1 MIERLLR
8 SPLAL
13 AGAFVLSAFLG
24 AAALV
29 ALQAVLSVLGPHAPS
44 DRAMHDYILAHPEVL
59 MESVDRYNERE
70 RAKAAREQSDAAQ
83 KALAAIGARVET
95 PYAGASAGNPKGDV
109 TVVAFMDYAC
119 GYCRASLPAIDQ
131 LLKTDPRVRI
141 VYREIPV
148 LGPDSVVAAR
158 WALAAAEQGKFLAFH
173 SALYAMDGPST
184 ANIAASARLAG
195 LDIPRAQAAIGS
207 KAVED
212 ELLSNSDLGGKLKMS
227 GTPTWVVG
235 KRVLYG
241 AQDYAGLA
249 EAVAA
254 ARNGK

>member
-13 AGAFVLSAFLG
+13 AGALVLCAFLG
-24 AAALV
+24 AAGYA
-29 ALQAVLSVLGPHAPS
+29 ALQAVLPHAQS

-59 MESVDRYNERE
+59 IESVDRYNERE
-70 RAKAAREQSDAAQ
+70 RTKAEKAQSDAATQ
-83 KALAAIGARVET
+83 ALAAIGRRVET
-95 PYAGASAGNPKGDV
+95 PYAGAFAGNPKGDV

-148 LGPDSVVAAR
+148 LGPDSVIAAR

-173 SALYAMDGPST
+173 SALYAMDGPSA
-184 ANIAASARLAG
+184 ANIAASAKLAG
-195 LDIPRAQAAIGS
+195 LDMARAQVAIKS

-212 ELLSNSDLGGKLKMS
+212 ELASNGDLAQKLKMT

-235 KRVLYG
+235 GKKVLYG
-241 AQDYAGLA
+241 ARDYAGLA

-254 ARNGK
+254 ARSGK